1 MYFCDKIFAVNVQE
15 EKKFPIKISS
25 AFKQAKFL
33 FEFTKPY
40 RVYFYFGFVFLIL
53 SSITVLTFPYLVPG
67 FINLVEKKPFEILGG
82 SGKTPLFVIHDK
94 MVLIKFLILNIVLQ
108 ATFSFFRVFTFS
120 QVTERTLKD
129 LRSRLYEKF
138 ITLPYEFH
146 EKSRI
151 GELISRISNDVSI
164 IQDSLSLTLA
174 EFIRQILTFIGGV
187 VIVIFIS
194 KTLTILTLITI
205 PPLVIIAI
213 FLSKYIKSNARKTTE
228 AIAEANIIVEES
240 LTAFHSV
247 KAYANENF
255 ESKRYRNTVTN
266 VMKIALKSAMFRSG
280 FISFLIFSLFGILI
294 FLLWSASNL
303 VESSGNGHL
312 DVSMLIQFAMY
323 AIFIGGSIAG
333 FGDSYSKIANTL
345 GATERLSEI
354 LHLESETQI
363 REVQPE
369 KLKGAV
375 RFDQVAF
382 SYPTRSDILVLKKM
396 SFDIQPGEKVALVGP
411 SGAGKS
417 TIIQLLLQFYDVNSG
432 KILIDNKDS
441 TTLPIQDLR
450 ANMAL
455 VPQEVVLF
463 GGTIYEN
470 IAYGKLHAD
479 REEILAAAK
488 KANAYDFIMK
498 FPEGFETIV
507 GERGIKLSGGQRQ
520 RIAIAR
526 AILRDPAILL
536 LDEATSSLDA
546 ESEKSVQDALDKLM
560 ENRTTII
567 IAHRLSTIRNVDRI
581 LVIENG
587 NIIESGS
594 HEQLSLKEN
603 GLYNNLLKLQF
614 QLN

>member
-1 MYFCDKIFAVNVQE
+1 MKVHE
-15 EKKFPIKISS
+15 EKKTLIKVSS
-25 AFKQAKFL
+25 AFKQAMFL

-40 RVYFYFGFVFLIL
+40 RVYFYFGFIFLIL

-67 FINLVEKKPFEILGG
+67 FVDLAEKKPFEILGG
-82 SGKTPLFVIHDK
+82 SGKTPLLIINDK

-108 ATFSFFRVFTFS
+108 AIFSFFRVFTFS

-129 LRSRLYEKF
+129 IRSRLYEKF

-146 EKSRI
+146 EKTRI
-151 GELISRISNDVSI
+151 GELTSRISNDIGI
-164 IQDSLSLTLA
+164 IQDSLSLTFA

-187 VIVIFIS
+187 VIVVFIS
-194 KTLTILTLITI
+194 KTLTGLTLVTL
-205 PPLVIIAI
+205 PPLVLIAI
-213 FLSKYIKSNARKTTE
+213 FLGKYIKNNAKRTTQ
-228 AIAEANIIVEES
+228 AVADANVIVEES

-247 KAYANENF
+247 KAYANEYF
-255 ESKRYRNTVTN
+255 ESMRYGNKVNN
-266 VMKIALKSAMFRSG
+266 VMKIALKAAIFRSG

-303 VESSGNGHL
+303 VETTGSNHL
-312 DVSMLIQFAMY
+312 DVSQLLQFAMY

-333 FGDSYSKIANTL
+333 LGETYSRITHTL

-354 LHLESETQI
+354 LNLESETQI
-363 REVQPE
+363 REILAD
-369 KLKGAV
+369 KFKGAV
-375 RFDQVAF
+375 RFNQVVF
-382 SYPTRSDILVLKKM
+382 SYPTREDITVLKKM

-417 TIIQLLLQFYDVNSG
+417 TIIQLLLRFYDVNSG
-432 KILIDNKDS
+432 QILIDNKDS

-479 REEILAAAK
+479 RDEILAAAK
-488 KANAYDFIMK
+488 KANAYNFIMK
-498 FPEGFETIV
+498 FPEGFDTIV

-546 ESEKSVQDALDKLM
+546 ESEKLVQDALDKLM